1 MASTGSHNLDNS
13 SDISTEIIG
22 VNKPIRIENSM
33 QIVTNTKRIKLSSK
47 ISVHEAWELGYKM
60 TYVEKWINCLEK
72 ISSKE
77 CS

>member
-22 VNKPIRIENSM
+22 VIQIENSI
-33 QIVTNTKRIKLSSK
+33 QIVTNTKWIKLSSK
-47 ISVHEAWELGYKM
+47 ISVHEAWELVYAM

-77 CS
+77 SS